1 VPRRPV
7 AGWGTSMRDTG
18 AHRVNVKNLQVSDL
32 QVVGCFFAI
41 GHRPKTKILG
51 KQLKLD

>member
-1 VPRRPV
+1 
-7 AGWGTSMRDTG
+7 MRDTG
-18 AHRVNVKNLQVSDL
+18 ARRIKVKNQQVSDL

-41 GHRPKTKILG
+41 RHRPKTKILG